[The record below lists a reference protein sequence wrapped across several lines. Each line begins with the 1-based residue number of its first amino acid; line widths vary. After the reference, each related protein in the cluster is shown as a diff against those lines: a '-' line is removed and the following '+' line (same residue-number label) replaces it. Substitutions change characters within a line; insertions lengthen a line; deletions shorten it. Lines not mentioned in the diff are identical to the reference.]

1 MRLDLILVAVLIA
14 LCLFFIPFWKAVISV
29 TVLVLIGFAVEWLL
43 DFDWRGK

>member
-1 MRLDLILVAVLIA
+1 MRLDLILFGVLIA
-14 LCLFFIPFWKAVISV
+14 LCVFYISVWKAVIAV